1 MTFDQYQTLALR
13 TYKGPDM
20 PSHMLTNGALGL
32 TGEAGEVADLV
43 KKFMYPSKP
52 GDGVDAY
59 ERITAELGDVLWYV
73 ALVAQAVG
81 VPLETLAAANIA
93 KLAKRHNVA
102 APAGPSVQ

>member
-1 MTFDQYQTLALR
+1 MPLSFSEYQALALR
-13 TYKGPDM
+13 TYKGPSA
-20 PSHMLTNGALGL
+20 PVHMLTNGALGL

-52 GDGVDAY
+52 GDGLDAY

-81 VPLETLAAANIA
+81 VPLESIAAANIA
-93 KLAKRHNVA
+93 KLAKRHNV
-102 APAGPSVQ
+102 PEPTSN